1 MEEKV
6 LIKSEQYNIKK
17 LVVVLICICALI
29 SIVIFAS
36 CMLSNIA
43 YYESCADDYSDHF
56 GDDYCGGLYDY
67 SVFYGNKCDWCRT
80 YLHYSNGYEYAF
92 SFPGEYDLYFLI
104 PIAVLALI
112 IVIYFWLC
120 KYEMTVTDKRIYGKT
135 AFGKKV
141 DLPIDSVS
149 ATASIHALKCV
160 TVSTS
165 SGKIVFLLTKNAE
178 EIYTILNNL
187 LLVRQHEKDD
197 SIVNITAPQI
207 DEADQL
213 KKFKELLDE
222 GIITQDE
229 FDVKKKELLG
239 L

>member
-17 LVVVLICICALI
+17 FTIALICICMLI
-29 SIVIFAS
+29 AIVIFVS
-36 CMLSNIA
+36 CMLNNIA
-43 YYESCADDYSDHF
+43 YYESCADDYSDHL

-67 SVFYGNKCDWCRT
+67 SVFYGNKCKWCRT
-80 YLHYSNGYEYAF
+80 YLHYSNGFDYAF

-112 IVIYFWLC
+112 VVIYFWLC
-120 KYEMTVTDKRIYGKT
+120 KYEITVTDKRIYGNA

-149 ATASIHALKCV
+149 ATASIQALKGV

-165 SGKIVFLLTKNAE
+165 AGKNSFLLIKNID

-187 LLVRQHEKDD
+187 LLARQQEKEN
-197 SIVNITAPQI
+197 SIVTVTAPQI

-213 KKFKELLDE
+213 KKFKELLDS
-222 GIITQDE
+222 GVITQDE
-229 FDVKKKELLG
+229 FDAKKKELLG